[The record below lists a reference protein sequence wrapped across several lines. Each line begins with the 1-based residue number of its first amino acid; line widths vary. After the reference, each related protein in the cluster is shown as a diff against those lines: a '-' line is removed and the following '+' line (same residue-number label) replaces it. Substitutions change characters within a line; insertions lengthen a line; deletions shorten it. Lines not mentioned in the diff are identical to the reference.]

1 MKTIDTG
8 PKVEDLGV
16 SEETLAAIIVEAH
29 AFNAMVVETDENE
42 ASNDIDDDE
51 ISALEDQEDNPTEQ
65 ILIEMIQSL
74 SIDEQETLVAL
85 AWMGRGDFGSDEW
98 DEARSTAADRDNGDV
113 AHYLAGM
120 PMLGDYLEAGA
131 DTLGIS
137 LADTEAQ
144 TMSHP
149 ARRAELDEAS

>member
-29 AFNAMVVETDENE
+29 AYNAMVPETDENE
-42 ASNDIDDDE
+42 ASNDIDDNE
-51 ISALEDQEDNPTEQ
+51 ISAL
-65 ILIEMIQSL
+65 
-74 SIDEQETLVAL
+74 
-85 AWMGRGDFGSDEW
+85 
-98 DEARSTAADRDNGDV
+98 DRDNGDV

-149 ARRAELDEAS
+149 ARRAEISEAS